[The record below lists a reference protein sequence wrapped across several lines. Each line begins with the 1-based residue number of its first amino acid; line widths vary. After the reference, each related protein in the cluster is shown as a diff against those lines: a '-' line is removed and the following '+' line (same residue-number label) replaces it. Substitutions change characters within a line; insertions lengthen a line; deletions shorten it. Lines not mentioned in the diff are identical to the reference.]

1 MKPPSRRSILTLSL
15 FFSCIAEAP
24 YKKKMLELVAL
35 PSTAEHMPTGT
46 RIKLL
51 TDYLSHIPGIYELR
65 VVDGTIN
72 RAWILTGTPRRSSQ
86 SLI

>member
-15 FFSCIAEAP
+15 VFSCLVEAP
-24 YKKKMLELVAL
+24 RKKNMLELAAL

-46 RIKLL
+46 RIKLV
-51 TDYLSHIPGIYELR
+51 TEYLSHSPGIYELR

-72 RAWILTGTPRRSSQ
+72 RAWVLTGTPRRASQ
-86 SLI
+86 TRI